1 MTPPA
6 RRRRFR
12 AFLILSAVFAAGN
25 ASMAAQTPGTAAEI
39 AVVGVTVIPMDRER
53 TLPDH
58 TVLIRDGRIA
68 AVTPA
73 AEAELDEGVERIP
86 GAGRFLIPGLAEWHG
101 HLPGAGASPQRVE
114 EVLMLY
120 AANGVTV
127 VRGMQGH
134 PSQLELRERI
144 AAGEIVGPRLL
155 VGSPALSGRVESPG
169 EAERL
174 VSEYAEAGFDLLKV
188 HEGFAPE
195 VYRAV
200 AAAARERGLPFA
212 GHVADRVGLF
222 DSLAAGQD
230 TVDHL
235 DNFVEALIPENER
248 AGMEALRGI
257 AAFADRVD
265 AARLDAAITALLDSG
280 AAVVPTMVLWES
292 GILPTRP
299 ASALLAERDEV
310 KFMPPE
316 TVERWTAAVQQ
327 GLARPG
333 AENHA
338 RIAALRREILAA
350 LHAAGAPIL
359 FGTDS
364 PQIFSVPGFSVRRE
378 LALQVEVGMTPWEA
392 LATATRAVA
401 DHSSRNGWIP
411 GDFGVVAPG
420 NRADL
425 VLLEANPLEDLAAV
439 GRIAGVFLAGRFL
452 DAAEIATALDA
463 IAARHAAERPAGSP
477 AAGLRPNFVPVESAP
492 AESAPVES
500 TAVESPAAEPVAA
513 FAPEIR
519 RDAAPQRAEPPPTG
533 GDPAGRRPGA
543 A

>member
-1 MTPPA
+1 MTRPLA
-6 RRRRFR
+6 RRRFR
-12 AFLILSAVFAAGN
+12 ALVFLFAALVAG
-25 ASMAAQTPGTAAEI
+25 AGLGFAAQETAI
-39 AVVGVTVIPMDRER
+39 VGVTVIPMDRER

-68 AVTPA
+68 AVAPA
-73 AEAELDEGVERIP
+73 GETELGEGVRRIP

-101 HLPGAGASPQRVE
+101 HLPGAGSSPQRVE

-120 AANGVTV
+120 AANGVTT

-134 PSQLELRERI
+134 PSQLELRERV

-155 VGSPALSGRVESPG
+155 VGSPALSGRIESAA

-174 VSEYAEAGFDLLKV
+174 VAEYAEAGFDLIKV
-188 HEGFAPE
+188 HEGLAPE
-195 VYRAV
+195 VFAAL
-200 AAAARERGLPFA
+200 AAAARERGIPFA

-222 DSLAAGQD
+222 GALAAGQD

-235 DNFVEALIPENER
+235 DNFVEVLIPEEER

-257 AAFADRVD
+257 AALADRAD
-265 AARLDAAITALLDSG
+265 PARLDAAVAALRGSG

-310 KFMPPE
+310 RFMPRE
-316 TVERWTAAVQQ
+316 TVERWTAAVEQ

-333 AENHA
+333 AANHS

-350 LHAAGAPIL
+350 LHAAGAEIL

-364 PQIFSVPGFSVRRE
+364 PQIFSVPGFSVLRE
-378 LALQVEVGMTPWEA
+378 LALQVEVGMTPWES

-401 DHSSRNGWIP
+401 AHSSRNGWIP
-411 GDFGVVAPG
+411 GDFGTVAPG

-425 VLLEANPLEDLAAV
+425 VLIEANPLEDIGAV
-439 GRIAGVFLAGRFL
+439 GRIAGVFLGGRYL
-452 DAAEIATALDA
+452 DAAEIAAALEA
-463 IAARHAAERPAGSP
+463 IAARHAAGSDGNSP
-477 AAGLRPNFVPVESAP
+477 A
-492 AESAPVES
+492 
-500 TAVESPAAEPVAA
+500 
-513 FAPEIR
+513 
-519 RDAAPQRAEPPPTG
+519 DA
-533 GDPAGRRPGA
+533 PGA
-543 A
+543 APRP

>member
-1 MTPPA
+1 MTTPA
-6 RRRRFR
+6 WRRRFR
-12 AFLILSAVFAAGN
+12 AFVLFFAVFVAGN
-25 ASMAAQTPGTAAEI
+25 ASEEAGAAFAAQQTAI
-39 AVVGVTVIPMDRER
+39 VGVTVIPMDRER

-58 TVLIRDGRIA
+58 TVLLRDGRIA
-68 AVTPA
+68 SVAPA
-73 AEAELDEGVERIP
+73 GEASIPEGAERIA

-101 HLPGAGASPQRVE
+101 HLPGAGASPERVE

-134 PSQLELRERI
+134 ASQLALRERI

-155 VGSPALSGRVESPG
+155 VGSPALSGRVESPE
-169 EAERL
+169 EARRL
-174 VSEYAEAGFDLLKV
+174 VAEYAEAGFDLLKV

-195 VYRAV
+195 VYAAV
-200 AAAARERGLPFA
+200 VAAARERGIPFA

-222 DSLAAGQD
+222 DALAAGQD

-235 DNFVEALIPENER
+235 DNFVEALIPEEER

-257 AAFADRVD
+257 AVLADRAD
-265 AARLDAAITALLDSG
+265 PARLGAAVAALRESG

-299 ASALLAERDEV
+299 ASALLEERGEV
-310 KFMPPE
+310 RFMPKE
-316 TVERWTAAVQQ
+316 TVERWTAAVEQ

-350 LHAAGAPIL
+350 LHAAGADIL

-378 LALQVEVGMTPWEA
+378 LALYVEVGMTPWEA

-401 DHSSRNGWIP
+401 EHSSRNGWIP
-411 GDFGVVAPG
+411 DDFGTVAPG

-439 GRIAGVFLAGRFL
+439 GRIAGVFLAGRSL
-452 DAAEIATALDA
+452 DAAEISTALDA
-463 IAARHAAERPAGSP
+463 IAARHAGDPP
-477 AAGLRPNFVPVESAP
+477 
-492 AESAPVES
+492 
-500 TAVESPAAEPVAA
+500 
-513 FAPEIR
+513 
-519 RDAAPQRAEPPPTG
+519 DAAAPR
-533 GDPAGRRPGA
+533 
-543 A
+543 